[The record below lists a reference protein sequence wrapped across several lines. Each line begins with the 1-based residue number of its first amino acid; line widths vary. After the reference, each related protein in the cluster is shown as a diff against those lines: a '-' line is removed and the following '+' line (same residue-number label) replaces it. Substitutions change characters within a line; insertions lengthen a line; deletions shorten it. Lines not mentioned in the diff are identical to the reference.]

1 MKNRQR
7 SIKFAGK
14 PASKGVGIGPARVLQ
29 YQASS
34 VRPEKIGEA
43 EVVNNLE
50 KFKKARESLV
60 SDYNQLKNDAETQE
74 AEEIL
79 DAQIQTLMDPEVNKT
94 VRHKIKNE
102 LLKAEYAIFS
112 TYNDYIQLLEASDVT
127 WAKERAADVVSIRD
141 ELVNAASDKKKQLDV
156 KQGEIVFATDIP
168 PATMVKI
175 SRIDV
180 AGIVMERGGDTSHAV
195 ILSQSL
201 GIPCV
206 INVHWERHQIKNGWM
221 VIVDGLHGD
230 VILNPTEEDK
240 EEYSRIRKKDA
251 QKLEKALEWVPRS
264 NQTKCGSE
272 FSLRANVEFLEELP
286 RLPEYGAKGVG
297 LLRTETLLFEAEE
310 FDVQAQVKFYS
321 KVLQGVGNEPVVIRL
336 FDAGGDKLLENSE
349 TEANPFLGWRG
360 VRMLLDQK
368 ELLRKQLE
376 AIYRVSE
383 SYQNRL
389 KILIPMISTIEE
401 IKEVN
406 QAIDDVIKGL
416 LQEGIQVDES
426 IEVGIM
432 IEVPGI
438 ALIADEA
445 AQHTDFFSVGTNDL
459 TQYTLAVDR
468 GNEKISKLFNSFH
481 PAVWKMIKMA
491 KDAADRN
498 NIPISICGELA
509 SKPEAAALFM
519 GLGINDLSMN
529 ASAIP
534 YVKSVL
540 CSHSLNEFKELADQ
554 FWNETDSER
563 RQNLLKKW
571 QVN

>member
-1 MKNRQR
+1 MKNRKR

-14 PASKGVGIGPARVLQ
+14 PVSKGVGIGPARVLQ

-43 EVVNNLE
+43 DVVQNLE

-60 SDYNQLKNDAETQE
+60 SDYRHLKKDAETQE

-94 VRHKIKNE
+94 VRHKIKTE
-102 LLKAEYAIFS
+102 LLTAEYAIFS

-127 WAKERAADVVSIRD
+127 WAKERASDVVSIRD
-141 ELVNAASDKKKQLDV
+141 ELVNAVSDKKKQLDV
-156 KQGEIVFATDIP
+156 KQGEIVFAADIP

-206 INVHWERHQIKNGWM
+206 INVHWDRHQIKNGWM
-221 VIVDGLHGD
+221 AIVDGLHGD
-230 VILNPTEEDK
+230 VILNPTENDK
-240 EEYSRIRKKDA
+240 DEYSRIRKKDA
-251 QKLEKALEWVPRS
+251 RKLEKALEWVPKP

-286 RLPEYGAKGVG
+286 RLPGYGAKGVG
-297 LLRTETLLFEAEE
+297 LLRTETLLFESEE
-310 FDVQAQVKFYS
+310 FDVEAQVDFYS
-321 KVLQGVGNEPVVIRL
+321 KVLQGVDNEPVVIRL
-336 FDAGGDKLLENSE
+336 FDAGGDKLLEN
-349 TEANPFLGWRG
+349 TDAEANPFLGWRG
-360 VRMLLDQK
+360 IRMLLDQK

-389 KILIPMISTIEE
+389 KILIPMVSTIEE
-401 IKEVN
+401 IEEVN
-406 QAIDDVIKGL
+406 QVINEVKKELKQQGVQADDSV
-416 LQEGIQVDES
+416 ET
-426 IEVGIM
+426 GIM

-445 AQHTDFFSVGTNDL
+445 AQHADFFSIGTNDL

-468 GNEKISKLFNSFH
+468 GNEKISKLFDSFH

-509 SKPEAAALFM
+509 SKPEAAALLM

-529 ASAIP
+529 AGAIP

-540 CSHSLNEFKELADQ
+540 CSHSLNEFKELAGQ
-554 FWNETDSER
+554 FWSEPDSAR
-563 RQNLLKKW
+563 RRELLSKW
-571 QVN
+571 QVS